1 MQLRN
6 LFISQ
11 LKNVCQLILIQA
23 TLKRPK
29 GQNLASALG
38 GPRTVSL
45 VFLDQQRSP
54 ATFIGR
60 CSYWNQSLFE
70 LLRRGTRM
78 SFFQSLFNCFATKQ
92 CWLSLARSPDGGQPS
107 FKSNADLVDN
117 SYAPVDL

>member
-78 SFFQSLFNCFATKQ
+78 SFFQSCVSRQERESRLGQFEREFFRRNIFCLF
-92 CWLSLARSPDGGQPS
+92 WDGYFEKGC
-107 FKSNADLVDN
+107 
-117 SYAPVDL
+117 